1 MTVNAGFHESTADIT
16 AEQVPL
22 SHLSVELGHLYMED
36 YAAGPEALH
45 RHFRAVAPWLA
56 ATREALAAEL
66 PAGATPRI
74 STCFLVDDYF
84 SRFSTPAEVVPRLV
98 DAAAASGLRIDYLA
112 RESAC
117 AGTEEAPVAT
127 IVQSGL
133 VADPPPDTNGSR
145 PPASEIGWLCNGLR
159 SPQARPRGMGAMQG
173 TTPWAPPRE
182 NGYNRHS
189 IFIDVELWSEAE
201 RRRLW
206 SCPFLAAVWQ
216 LLRLGAL
223 RDKGKPVLVA
233 EPAPESYPKD
243 WDELPAICQ
252 VDSRAKPFS
261 AYRTVSVLAPRY
273 LPVEHAVRT
282 ILSQV
287 ALDPQPSQ
295 QAMARAQREGLAL
308 APEFVERI
316 GYVFAGH

>member
-1 MTVNAGFHESTADIT
+1 VTINAGFHESTADVT

-36 YAAGPEALH
+36 FAAGPEALH
-45 RHFRAVAPWLA
+45 RHFRRVAPWLD
-56 ATREALAAEL
+56 ATREALAGEL
-66 PAGATPRI
+66 PAGAVPRI

-84 SRFSTPAEVVPRLV
+84 SRFSTPAEVVPRLI
-98 DAAAASGLRIDYLA
+98 DAAAAGGLSIDYIA

-117 AGTEEAPVAT
+117 AGTGDTPVAT

-145 PPASEIGWLCNGLR
+145 PPASEVGWLCNGLR
-159 SPQARPRGMGAMQG
+159 SPQSRPRGMGAMQG
-173 TTPWAPPRE
+173 PTPWAPPRE

-189 IFIDVELWSEAE
+189 IFIDVELWSDSE

-233 EPAPESYPKD
+233 EPAPQSYPRD

-295 QAMARAQREGLAL
+295 QAMARAQREGLVL

-316 GYVFAGH
+316 EYIFAGR

>member
-1 MTVNAGFHESTADIT
+1 
-16 AEQVPL
+16 
-22 SHLSVELGHLYMED
+22 
-36 YAAGPEALH
+36 
-45 RHFRAVAPWLA
+45 
-56 ATREALAAEL
+56 
-66 PAGATPRI
+66 
-74 STCFLVDDYF
+74 
-84 SRFSTPAEVVPRLV
+84 
-98 DAAAASGLRIDYLA
+98 
-112 RESAC
+112 
-117 AGTEEAPVAT
+117 
-127 IVQSGL
+127 
-133 VADPPPDTNGSR
+133 
-145 PPASEIGWLCNGLR
+145 
-159 SPQARPRGMGAMQG
+159 MQG
-173 TTPWAPPRE
+173 PTPWSPPRE

-189 IFIDVELWSEAE
+189 IFIDVELWSDAE

-233 EPAPESYPKD
+233 EPAPESYPRD

-252 VDSRAKPFS
+252 VESRAKPFS

-287 ALDPQPSQ
+287 ALDPQPSR
-295 QAMARAQREGLAL
+295 QAMERAEREGLVL

-316 GYVFAGH
+316 EYIFAGR